1 VSDIP
6 AADQS
11 VDPLAHSLRHGKITT
26 DSAHAYAE
34 HIISTVREPLVVL
47 DQELRVESVNRAFYH
62 TFGVTPADTIGRL
75 LYDLGN
81 RQWDIP
87 ELRGLLEEILPQNQT
102 IEDFLVEWDFEH
114 VGRRIMLLNARRMPS
129 TMHGRIV
136 LAIEDITVRKRA
148 EEALRES
155 TATKTNSWQCSPT
168 SSETRS
174 HLSSCRSRCCVE
186 PGAAKGSIRKAVRAE
201 LLNRLRHSTTQAI
214 RSNMR

>member
-11 VDPLAHSLRHGKITT
+11 VDLPADSLRHGKLAT

-34 HIISTVREPLVVL
+34 NIISTVREPLVVL
-47 DQELRVESVNRAFYH
+47 DAELRVESVNRAFYH

-87 ELRGLLEEILPQNQT
+87 ELRGLLEEIPQNNT
-102 IEDFLVEWDFEH
+102 IDDFLVEWDFEH
-114 VGRRIMLLNARRMPS
+114 VGRRIMLLNARHMPS
-129 TMHGRIV
+129 AIHGRIV
-136 LAIEDITVRKRA
+136 LAIEDITERKRA

-155 TATKTNSWQCSPT
+155 DRHKNEFLAMLA
-168 SSETRS
+168 
-174 HLSSCRSRCCVE
+174 H
-186 PGAAKGSIRKAVRAE
+186 E
-201 LLNRLRHSTTQAI
+201 L
-214 RSNMR
+214 